1 MPGRTGSENRYR
13 NHVRTTRWSDQELE
27 YLQQLADYSGCSIP
41 ELLRRL
47 VCRANRQIVISRDLV
62 YQVTRVGTNVN
73 QIAKQLNSAYPV
85 SGEELKAAYQQ
96 LLAAVN
102 VAKS

>member
-1 MPGRTGSENRYR
+1 MPSQSGTETRYR
-13 NHVRTTRWSDQELE
+13 NHVRTTRWSDQEFE
-27 YLQQLADYSGCSIP
+27 YLKELAAYSGCSVP

-47 VCRANRQIVISRDLV
+47 VVRANRQIIISRDLV
-62 YQVTRVGTNVN
+62 FQVTRLGTNIN
-73 QIAKQLNSAYPV
+73 QIAKRLNGGKPV
-85 SGEELKAAYQQ
+85 SADELKAAYQQ

>member
-13 NHVRTTRWSDQELE
+13 NHVRTTRWSDRELE
-27 YLQQLADYSGCSIP
+27 YLQQLADYSGCSQP

-47 VCRANRQIVISRDLV
+47 VVRANRQIVISRDLV
-62 YQVTRVGTNVN
+62 YQVTRLGTNVN
-73 QIAKQLNSAYPV
+73 QIAKQLNSGQSV
-85 SGEELKAAYQQ
+85 SSDELKATYQQ

>member
-1 MPGRTGSENRYR
+1 MPGRPGSKTRYR
-13 NHVRTTRWSDQELE
+13 NHVRTTRWSDEELA
-27 YLQQLADYSGCSIP
+27 YLTELAHYSGCSVP

-62 YQVTRVGTNVN
+62 NQVTRVGTNVN
-73 QIAKQLNSAYPV
+73 QIAKQLNSGYPV
-85 SGEELKAAYQQ
+85 SADELKAAYQQ

-102 VAKS
+102 IARS